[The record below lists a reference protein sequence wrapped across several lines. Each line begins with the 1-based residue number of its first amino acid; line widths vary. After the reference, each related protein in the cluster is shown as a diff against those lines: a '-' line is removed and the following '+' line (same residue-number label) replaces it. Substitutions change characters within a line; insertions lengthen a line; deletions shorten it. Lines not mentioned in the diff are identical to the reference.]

1 VPRDDITLKIKK
13 RLLIS
18 SIVKQAIELKG
29 NGSHFLGLC
38 PFHQEKTPSFHV
50 RDHIGSFKCFGC
62 GASGDIFA
70 FIMRL
75 RGISFKE
82 ALNELSEKAG
92 LSDTPLVR
100 QVRGPQI
107 NYEEQLLRAQSIA
120 QRFFIEQLAT
130 PGGRAVVEY
139 LVKNRRLAE
148 PMIKQAALGF
158 GGNSTKD
165 FLNYLAKNQISEKVA
180 IEAGL
185 LKPGTF
191 SKSAQFLGRITFP
204 IKNTD
209 GKIIAFGG
217 RLVADDP
224 AQPKYVN
231 THAYVHYEKKKHFY
245 GLFESKPAILRGQT
259 PILVEG
265 YFDAM
270 AMWAA
275 GVPALAL
282 CGTAL
287 SDEHALILKRLSSR
301 LTICFDA
308 DEAGYKALRSAL
320 QKLWRSQISVS
331 AVVLDK
337 NDPADYLASGQ
348 LSELKERIK
357 KPIDATCLVIDRVAL
372 SVDSDI
378 TTRIVEIDELLPIF
392 AAIPRPLV
400 RRQYV
405 AYLAQKLHEDPA
417 ILWSEI
423 GQKARKNQPSKN
435 VMKAE
440 EKPVLKL
447 NAEEKWLAQILRSAP
462 LLVREIS
469 KSLWE
474 KVRVELRPI
483 FLAIEEQPQGL
494 DHFLGEESEQ
504 LLLSLSEARDMLVAL
519 EGRLGQQ
526 GRRQAIKIKRAEL
539 QLAEK
544 QKDFESMFKSLREQ
558 STLLAGNK
566 ILVPRPKLVPEA
578 PVRVPK
584 APIKVNEM
592 AKIDTSS
599 IDLDHEE
606 DWL

>member
-1 VPRDDITLKIKK
+1 
-13 RLLIS
+13 
-18 SIVKQAIELKG
+18 
-29 NGSHFLGLC
+29 
-38 PFHQEKTPSFHV
+38 
-50 RDHIGSFKCFGC
+50 
-62 GASGDIFA
+62 
-70 FIMRL
+70 
-75 RGISFKE
+75 
-82 ALNELSEKAG
+82 
-92 LSDTPLVR
+92 
-100 QVRGPQI
+100 
-107 NYEEQLLRAQSIA
+107 
-120 QRFFIEQLAT
+120 
-130 PGGRAVVEY
+130 
-139 LVKNRRLAE
+139 
-148 PMIKQAALGF
+148 
-158 GGNSTKD
+158 
-165 FLNYLAKNQISEKVA
+165 
-180 IEAGL
+180 
-185 LKPGTF
+185 
-191 SKSAQFLGRITFP
+191 
-204 IKNTD
+204 
-209 GKIIAFGG
+209 
-217 RLVADDP
+217 
-224 AQPKYVN
+224 
-231 THAYVHYEKKKHFY
+231 
-245 GLFESKPAILRGQT
+245 LRGQT